1 MKEDL
6 EHLVKE
12 SKISKIISDSLS
24 QKVIILILVLLIV
37 FPSDDF
43 YASGSSVTY
52 ELIAQIISESY
63 DLFQSSGKILQ
74 ESLLRGWSKFPALNI
89 IYNKIIK

>member
-6 EHLVKE
+6 ENLVKE
-12 SKISKIISDSLS
+12 SKISKIISDSLT

-43 YASGSSVTY
+43 YTSDRSVTY
-52 ELIAQIISESY
+52 ELIAQIISASY
-63 DLFQSSGKILQ
+63 DLISLVGKYY
-74 ESLLRGWSKFPALNI
+74 EKVF
-89 IYNKIIK
+89 

>member
-6 EHLVKE
+6 ENWVKE

-43 YASGSSVTY
+43 YTNGSSVTY
-52 ELIAQIISESY
+52 ELIPQIISANY
-63 DLFQSSGKILQ
+63 DLFQSSGIIFQ
-74 ESLLRGWSKFPALNI
+74 ESLLRGWSKISRIENNI
-89 IYNKIIK
+89 